1 MLGVIGQFTG
11 IFGTIFYEKQ
21 LKDMEVR
28 KVMFWATVCSIVS
41 SCSSYAFALRLNKL
55 IGLNDIAFI
64 ILTDTVF
71 GVMSLAMNTLPTLAL
86 FAKVTPK
93 RIEGTI
99 FAFLTGTT
107 NLANSV
113 ISPMIGVWINE
124 QFVGVTAD
132 DLSKYKQLCLVSLIT
147 SFLGFLILPL
157 IPLKEDIQKYQEER
171 ELQALQKQQKEQ
183 NTPEG
188 IPEI

>member
-1 MLGVIGQFTG
+1 
-11 IFGTIFYEKQ
+11 
-21 LKDMEVR
+21 
-28 KVMFWATVCSIVS
+28 MFWATVCSIIS

-55 IGLNDIAFI
+55 IGMNDIAFI
-64 ILTDTVF
+64 VMTDTIF
-71 GVMSLAMNTLPTLAL
+71 GVLSLAMNTLPTLAL

-113 ISPMIGVWINE
+113 ISPMIGVWINSK
-124 QFVGVTAD
+124 FVGVTAD
-132 DLSKYKQLCLVSLIT
+132 DLSQYKTLCLISLLT

-157 IPLKEDIQKYQEER
+157 IPLKDDI
-171 ELQALQKQQKEQ
+171 
-183 NTPEG
+183 
-188 IPEI
+188 